1 MILRF
6 RKDNAGLEDAQA
18 QKEVDKFMM
27 DSEMVNKLI
36 RYEQMKADGE
46 ISVDSGAPQFDWFTV
61 LVGVYLVYVVTSI
74 VKKSLDNRNA
84 IVDGVLDGGVDGSGG
99 VTTDAVQGAIEAV
112 QSSVDVA
119 QNTVLESVHST
130 VPDFVQTT
138 LEIAQ
143 SVL

>member
-6 RKDNAGLEDAQA
+6 RKDNEGLEDAQA

-46 ISVDSGAPQFDWFTV
+46 IVTDVGPQFDWFTV

-84 IVDGVLDGGVDGSGG
+84 IVDGGVDAGGVDGST
-99 VTTDAVQGAIEAV
+99 VDAVQGAIEAV

-119 QNTVLESVHST
+119 QNTLLESVHST